1 MREKSNSKHEQTAVL
16 MKALNDR
23 LSSKIDGVEANLT
36 AKIDAVAVDL
46 GAHRKNT
53 EAHGRCGGVPEFRGQ
68 RTFVPRTFPENPSA
82 TRKRGRNA

>member
-53 EAHGRCGGVPEFRGQ
+53 EAHGAVWRSSGVPG
-68 RTFVPRTFPENPSA
+68 TENLRPQ
-82 TRKRGRNA
+82 NLP